1 SVHGTMTTIA
11 RFRYLLLFVSAA
23 LFARIDTVSAAAETT
38 LSKSA
43 FHLSTQSL
51 TAEANAAS
59 VFRALRALRTDAVSE
74 GDEERA
80 INIKSIPGLES
91 LKKIPGLDNLKK
103 VSNLF
108 KTKNTPG
115 TYLKWAKKGKSP
127 DYVFLKLK
135 LDKTGYKLFQSAD
148 FNVWV
153 AYTRMV
159 SKTDADRAIFT
170 SLLARYG
177 DVKLMRMADTATK
190 VDGTKEIA
198 TKLQK
203 IQLDDWKY
211 LGTSSDDVF
220 RMMKLDD
227 KADDLLTNPNF
238 NTWAKYL
245 EATKES
251 TGVSTPMINTLRT
264 HFADADLLKAF
275 KAAQANPETKQLGL
289 NLEASL
295 NNIYRLRRMKNGQ
308 RRKPVAT

>member
-1 SVHGTMTTIA
+1 MTTIA

-159 SKTDADRAIFT
+159 SKTDADR
-170 SLLARYG
+170 
-177 DVKLMRMADTATK
+177 
-190 VDGTKEIA
+190 
-198 TKLQK
+198 
-203 IQLDDWKY
+203 
-211 LGTSSDDVF
+211 TSSDDVF

>member
-1 SVHGTMTTIA
+1 
-11 RFRYLLLFVSAA
+11 
-23 LFARIDTVSAAAETT
+23 
-38 LSKSA
+38 
-43 FHLSTQSL
+43 
-51 TAEANAAS
+51 
-59 VFRALRALRTDAVSE
+59 
-74 GDEERA
+74 
-80 INIKSIPGLES
+80 
-91 LKKIPGLDNLKK
+91 
-103 VSNLF
+103 
-108 KTKNTPG
+108 
-115 TYLKWAKKGKSP
+115 
-127 DYVFLKLK
+127 KLK
-135 LDKTGYKLFQSAD
+135 LDKTGDNLFQSAD

-177 DVKLMRMADTATK
+177 DVKLMRMAETATK

-251 TGVSTPMINTLRT
+251 TGVSTPMINTLMT